1 MASTAPR
8 LVTVADGENLLD
20 ALAEAC
26 GKADGWLAAVG
37 HVDSVELRV
46 AGEGAD
52 VRKQLRG
59 RLTLAQLGG
68 PYGGPYFATLS
79 RHTSTGSELVAGQL
93 LAARSAGVTATL
105 WTAQGSVRELV
116 DAAPAQK
123 EATAEPPKPATTAG
137 PQKAATTAA
146 PAGSGWAAAAH
157 AAAADLVEDE
167 PDEEPGRPER
177 GDLVRHFAFGLCEVL
192 QDTGDRLKLRDLN
205 GPGRIREIAVD
216 MLEISPAPVYNG
228 KRVFKLSRKA

>member
-1 MASTAPR
+1 MASAAPR
-8 LVTVADGENLLD
+8 LVTISDGENLLD
-20 ALAEAC
+20 GLAEAC
-26 GKADGWLAAVG
+26 GKADGWVAAVG
-37 HVDSVELRV
+37 HVDSVEIRV

-59 RLTLAQLGG
+59 RLTLAQLSG

-79 RHTSTGSELVAGQL
+79 RHSSLGSELVAGQL

-116 DAAPAQK
+116 DAAP
-123 EATAEPPKPATTAG
+123 ERAETPVASSP
-137 PQKAATTAA
+137 KAASPAA
-146 PAGSGWAAAAH
+146 PAASGWAAAAQ
-157 AAAADLVEDE
+157 AAAADLAEEEAE
-167 PDEEPGRPER
+167 PERPAR

-192 QDTGDRLKLRDLN
+192 QDTGDRLKLRDVH
-205 GPGRIREIAVD
+205 GSGRIREIALD
-216 MLEISPAPVYNG
+216 MLEISPPIEQNG

>member
-1 MASTAPR
+1 MASAAPR
-8 LVTVADGENLLD
+8 LVTVADGENLID

-26 GKADGWLAAVG
+26 GKGDGWLAAVG
-37 HVDSVELRV
+37 HVDSVEIRV

-59 RLTLAQLGG
+59 RLTLAQLSG
-68 PYGGPYFATLS
+68 PYGGPYFATLA
-79 RHTSTGSELVAGQL
+79 RHSSLGSELVAGQL

-116 DAAPAQK
+116 DAAPPRA
-123 EATAEPPKPATTAG
+123 EAAVEDAP
-137 PQKAATTAA
+137 KAAAA
-146 PAGSGWAAAAH
+146 PAASGWAAAAQ
-157 AAAADLVEDE
+157 AAAADLTEE
-167 PDEEPGRPER
+167 DEEPQRPER

-192 QDTGDRLKLRDLN
+192 QDTGDRLKLRDLH

-216 MLEISPAPVYNG
+216 MLEISPAPAHNG

>member
-1 MASTAPR
+1 MASAAPR

-68 PYGGPYFATLS
+68 PFGGPYFATLS
-79 RHTSTGSELVAGQL
+79 RHTSSGSELVAGQL

-116 DAAPAQK
+116 DAAPARS
-123 EATAEPPKPATTAG
+123 EAAAEAP
-137 PQKAATTAA
+137 KAAATAA
-146 PAGSGWAAAAH
+146 PAASGWAAAAH
-157 AAAADLVEDE
+157 AAAADLVEE
-167 PDEEPGRPER
+167 EAEEEPGRPER

-216 MLEISPAPVYNG
+216 MLEISVAPVYNG
-228 KRVFKLSRKA
+228 KRVFKLSRKG

>member
-1 MASTAPR
+1 MATASPR
-8 LVTVADGENLLD
+8 LVTIADGENLFD

-26 GKADGWLAAVG
+26 GPGDGWVAAVG
-37 HVDSVELRV
+37 HVDSVEIRV

-59 RLTLAQLGG
+59 RLTLAQLSG

-79 RHTSTGSELVAGQL
+79 RHTSLGSELVAGQL
-93 LAARSAGVTATL
+93 LGARSAAVTATL

-116 DAAPAQK
+116 DAAPPRV
-123 EATAEPPKPATTAG
+123 EAPATPALI
-137 PQKAATTAA
+137 AA
-146 PAGSGWAAAAH
+146 PTPTTVAPASTAPAAGGWAAAAQ
-157 AAAADLVEDE
+157 AAAANLAEE
-167 PDEEPGRPER
+167 EEEPQRPQR

-192 QDTGDRLKLRDLN
+192 QDTGDRLKLRDTH

-216 MLEISPAPVYNG
+216 MLEISAPTELNG
-228 KRVFKLSRKA
+228 KRVFKLSRKG

>member
-1 MASTAPR
+1 MASAAAR
-8 LVTVADGENLLD
+8 LVTIADGENLID

-26 GKADGWLAAVG
+26 GKADGWLSAVG
-37 HVDSVELRV
+37 HVDSVEIRV

-79 RHTSTGSELVAGQL
+79 RHTSLGSELVAGQL
-93 LAARSAGVTATL
+93 LAARSAGVTASL
-105 WTAQGSVRELV
+105 WTAQGSIRDLV
-116 DAAPAQK
+116 DAAP
-123 EATAEPPKPATTAG
+123 TRAEPVEAPTGSPKPA
-137 PQKAATTAA
+137 PAAAA
-146 PAGSGWAAAAH
+146 ASGWAAAAQ
-157 AAAADLVEDE
+157 AVAADLAEE
-167 PDEEPGRPER
+167 EEEPQRPER

-216 MLEISPAPVYNG
+216 MLVISQAPDHNG
-228 KRVFKLSRKA
+228 KRVFKLTRKG

>member
-1 MASTAPR
+1 MATAAPR
-8 LVTVADGENLLD
+8 LVTIADGENLLD

-26 GKADGWLAAVG
+26 GTADGWIAGVG

-59 RLTLAQLGG
+59 RLTLAQLSG
-68 PYGGPYFATLS
+68 PFGGPYFATLS
-79 RHTSTGSELVAGQL
+79 RHSSLGAELVAGQL

-105 WTAQGSVRELV
+105 WNAQGSVRELV
-116 DAAPAQK
+116 DAAPPRQ
-123 EATAEPPKPATTAG
+123 EAASPTEAPRPASA
-137 PQKAATTAA
+137 AA
-146 PAGSGWAAAAH
+146 PGASGWAAAAQ
-157 AAAADLVEDE
+157 AAAADLAEE
-167 PDEEPGRPER
+167 DEEPTRPER

-192 QDTGDRLKLRDLN
+192 QDTGDRLKLRDMH

-216 MLEISPAPVYNG
+216 MLEISPPTEQNG
-228 KRVFKLSRKA
+228 KRVFKLSRKS

>member
-1 MASTAPR
+1 MATAAPR
-8 LVTVADGENLLD
+8 LVTVPDGENLLD

-26 GKADGWLAAVG
+26 GQGDGWVAAVG
-37 HVDSVELRV
+37 HVDSVEIRV

-59 RLTLAQLGG
+59 RLTLAQLSG

-79 RHTSTGSELVAGQL
+79 RHTSVGSELVAGQL
-93 LAARSAGVTATL
+93 LGARSAAVTATL

-116 DAAPAQK
+116 DAAPPRA
-123 EATAEPPKPATTAG
+123 EAPAAA
-137 PQKAATTAA
+137 PEKAATPAAA
-146 PAGSGWAAAAH
+146 PAAGGWAAAAQ
-157 AAAADLVEDE
+157 AAAAANAVEEDDE
-167 PDEEPGRPER
+167 PRRPQR

-192 QDTGDRLKLRDLN
+192 QDTGDRLKLRDTH

-216 MLEISPAPVYNG
+216 MLEISPPTELNG
-228 KRVFKLSRKA
+228 KRVFKLSRKG

>member
-105 WTAQGSVRELV
+105 WTAQGSVRDLV
-116 DAAPAQK
+116 DAAPARS
-123 EATAEPPKPATTAG
+123 EAAEPV
-137 PQKAATTAA
+137 KAVAAA

-157 AAAADLVEDE
+157 AAAADLEEE

-216 MLEISPAPVYNG
+216 ILEISPAPVYNG
-228 KRVFKLSRKA
+228 KRVFKLSRKG

>member
-1 MASTAPR
+1 MATSAPR

-26 GKADGWLAAVG
+26 GQGDGWIAAVG
-37 HVDSVELRV
+37 HVDTVEIRV

-59 RLTLAQLGG
+59 RLTLAQLAG
-68 PYGGPYFATLS
+68 PYGGPYFATLA
-79 RHTSTGSELVAGQL
+79 RHSSMGSELVAGQL
-93 LAARSAGVTATL
+93 LGARSAGVTATL

-116 DAAPAQK
+116 DAAPARV
-123 EATAEPPKPATTAG
+123 EVAEEPK
-137 PQKAATTAA
+137 KAAAA
-146 PAGSGWAAAAH
+146 PAASGWAAAAQ
-157 AAAADLVEDE
+157 AAAADLAEEEVEAA
-167 PDEEPGRPER
+167 RPER

-192 QDTGDRLKLRDLN
+192 QDTGDRLKLRDLH

-216 MLEISPAPVYNG
+216 MLVISPAPEHNG
-228 KRVFKLSRKA
+228 KRVFKLTRKN

>member
-1 MASTAPR
+1 MATAAPR
-8 LVTVADGENLLD
+8 LVTIADGENLLD

-26 GKADGWLAAVG
+26 GQGDGWVAAVG

-59 RLTLAQLGG
+59 RLTLAQLSG
-68 PYGGPYFATLS
+68 PFGGPYFATLS
-79 RHTSTGSELVAGQL
+79 RHTSVGSELVAGQL
-93 LAARSAGVTATL
+93 LGARSAAVTATL

-116 DAAPAQK
+116 DAAPPRV
-123 EATAEPPKPATTAG
+123 EAPVPA
-137 PQKAATTAA
+137 PEKSAAAA
-146 PAGSGWAAAAH
+146 PAAAGWAAAAQ
-157 AAAADLVEDE
+157 AAAAANAVEE
-167 PDEEPGRPER
+167 EDEEPKRPQR

-192 QDTGDRLKLRDLN
+192 QDTGDRLKLRDTH

-216 MLEISPAPVYNG
+216 MLEISPPIEQNG
-228 KRVFKLSRKA
+228 KRVFKLSRKG

>member
-1 MASTAPR
+1 MASAAPR
-8 LVTVADGENLLD
+8 LVTISDGENLLD
-20 ALAEAC
+20 GLAEAC

-37 HVDSVELRV
+37 HVDSVEIRV

-59 RLTLAQLGG
+59 RLTLAQLSG
-68 PYGGPYFATLS
+68 PYGGPYFATLA
-79 RHTSTGSELVAGQL
+79 RHSSLGSELVAGQL

-116 DAAPAQK
+116 DAAPQRS
-123 EATAEPPKPATTAG
+123 EAPAVEPPKAG
-137 PQKAATTAA
+137 SAAA
-146 PAGSGWAAAAH
+146 PAASGWAAAAH
-157 AAAADLVEDE
+157 AAAADLAEEEVE
-167 PDEEPGRPER
+167 PQRPER

-192 QDTGDRLKLRDLN
+192 QDTGDRLKLRDLH
-205 GPGRIREIAVD
+205 GSGRIREIALD
-216 MLEISPAPVYNG
+216 MLEISQPTEQNG

>member
-1 MASTAPR
+1 MASAAPR
-8 LVTVADGENLLD
+8 LVTIADGENLID
-20 ALAEAC
+20 GLAEAC

-59 RLTLAQLGG
+59 RLTLAQLSG

-93 LAARSAGVTATL
+93 LAARSAGVTASL
-105 WTAQGSVRELV
+105 WHAQGSVRELV
-116 DAAPAQK
+116 DAAPPRP
-123 EATAEPPKPATTAG
+123 EAAAE
-137 PQKAATTAA
+137 AAKAA
-146 PAGSGWAAAAH
+146 PAASGWAAAAQ
-157 AAAADLVEDE
+157 AVAADLAEE
-167 PDEEPGRPER
+167 EDEEPQRPVR

-192 QDTGDRLKLRDLN
+192 QDTGDRLKLRDVQ
-205 GPGRIREIAVD
+205 GQGRIREIAVD
-216 MLEISPAPVYNG
+216 MLVISPAPPHAG
-228 KRVFKLSRKA
+228 KRVFKLTRKG